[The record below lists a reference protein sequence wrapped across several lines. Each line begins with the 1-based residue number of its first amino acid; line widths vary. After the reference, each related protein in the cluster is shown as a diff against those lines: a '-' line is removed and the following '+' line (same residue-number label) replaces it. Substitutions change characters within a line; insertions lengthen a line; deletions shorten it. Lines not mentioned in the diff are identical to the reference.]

1 MYIAILNEHVLG
13 VHPDFKVLCNLASL
27 TQNQADVFP
36 LEGNGLNS
44 YDNDKLVSLQES
56 LGKEFESDDSEDFWG
71 ERLRLIKTIKELSPK
86 FVWKGNPYE
95 LELQVKWKE
104 QNSPVNPCKY
114 RAGGNVPIV
123 ARHH

>member
-1 MYIAILNEHVLG
+1 MYIAILDNGVLG
-13 VHPDFKVLCNLASL
+13 VHPDFKVLCNLAAL

-36 LEGNGLNS
+36 LEDKSFDS
-44 YDNDKLVSLQES
+44 YSNDMLVIIQES

-71 ERLRLIKTIKELSPK
+71 ERLRLIKTIKELSLNNI
-86 FVWKGNPYE
+86 WKGNPYE
-95 LELQVKWKE
+95 LELQVRWKE
-104 QNSPVNPCKY
+104 QNSPANPCKY